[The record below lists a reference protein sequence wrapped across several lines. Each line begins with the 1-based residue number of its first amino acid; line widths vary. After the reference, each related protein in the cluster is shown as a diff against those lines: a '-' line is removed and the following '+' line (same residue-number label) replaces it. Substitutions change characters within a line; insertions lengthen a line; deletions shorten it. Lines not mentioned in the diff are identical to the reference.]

1 MAANTDPRHATEAD
15 ALIASYEEP
24 AAGVARALRLLVL
37 NADARIEEEVK
48 WKSPSYHIGE
58 HFATLN
64 VRPGRP
70 PVLVLHRGAKVRPDL
85 PSRLPV
91 PDPSGLL
98 DWRTNDRANVVL
110 RDAAEVDAHRE
121 PLRAIVRAWIA
132 HL

>member
-1 MAANTDPRHATEAD
+1 MAADADSRHSPEVD

-24 AAGVARALRLLVL
+24 AASVARALRPALLGT
-37 NADARIEEEVK
+37 DARIGEEVK
-48 WKSPSYHIGE
+48 WKSPSYYMGE

-85 PSRLPV
+85 PSRLPI
-91 PDPSGLL
+91 PDPAGLL

-110 RDAAEVDAHRE
+110 QDAADMEAKQGD
-121 PLRAIVRAWIA
+121 LRAVLSAWIA

>member
-1 MAANTDPRHATEAD
+1 MDAETRHASEVD
-15 ALIASYEEP
+15 SLIASYEEP
-24 AAGVARALRLLVL
+24 AAGVARALRPLLL
-37 NADARIEEEVK
+37 NADARIGEEVK
-48 WKSPSYHIGE
+48 WKSPSYHVGE
-58 HFATLN
+58 HFATIN

-85 PSRLPV
+85 PGRLPI

-110 RDAAEVDAHRE
+110 RDAAEVEAQWE

-132 HL
+132 YL

>member
-1 MAANTDPRHATEAD
+1 MADADPRHAPEVD
-15 ALIASYEEP
+15 ALIASYGEP
-24 AAGVARALRLLVL
+24 AAGVARALRLLIL
-37 NADARIEEEVK
+37 DADDQIREGLK
-48 WKSPSYHIGE
+48 WNSPSYHAGE

-85 PSRLPV
+85 PDRLPI
-91 PDPSGLL
+91 PGPAGLL

-110 RDAAEVDAHRE
+110 RDAAEVEAQRE
-121 PLRAIVRAWIA
+121 PLRTVMRAWIA

>member
-1 MAANTDPRHATEAD
+1 MVASTDPRHSPEVD

-24 AAGVARALRLLVL
+24 AASLARALRPVLLG
-37 NADARIEEEVK
+37 ADARIAEEVK
-48 WKSPSYHIGE
+48 WKSPSYHAGE
-58 HFATLN
+58 QFATLN

-85 PSRLPV
+85 PSRLPI
-91 PDPSGLL
+91 PDPTGLL

-110 RDAAEVDAHRE
+110 QDAADVEAKQE
-121 PLRAIVRAWIA
+121 ALRAVLSAWIA